1 MLKKTPKLN
10 NLEQVKEF
18 IINKIS
24 MDKKNETKS
33 EYKNEIIVAIIS
45 VVVIIF
51 LWLTSWYLIDNFI
64 TPNGTNSVLEAR
76 GTFGDKFGAINSL
89 FAGLAFAGIIFT
101 ILLQRKELQL
111 QRDELSSTRGVFEK
125 QNDMLSQEKFE
136 STYFQMLSL
145 FHSIVNSIDIRRNNP
160 EKTIIKT
167 GRDCFETF
175 YKELNIAVNNLIERE
190 NNKIDL
196 IYQSYI
202 TKDTLPI
209 HFYIEAYE
217 LVYIKHR
224 SDLSH
229 YFRTFYHIIKLID
242 NSDLKIKK
250 QYTSIARAQLSS
262 YEQILL
268 FYNCLHQ
275 NGSEKFKPLIERYS
289 LFKNIDY
296 TLLFSQ
302 SHLNQYEQTAYKS

>member
-1 MLKKTPKLN
+1 MSEN
-10 NLEQVKEF
+10 
-18 IINKIS
+18 IDS
-24 MDKKNETKS
+24 KS
-33 EYKNEIIVAIIS
+33 EYRNEIIIAIIS
-45 VVVIIF
+45 VLVIII
-51 LWLTSWYLIDNFI
+51 LWLASWYLIDSYVVPTDVNK
-64 TPNGTNSVLEAR
+64 TLEAR

-145 FHSIVNSIDIRRNNP
+145 FHSIVNSIDIRKNNS

-167 GRDCFETF
+167 GRDCFKTF
-175 YKELNIAVNNLIERE
+175 YNELASAIYKILERE
-190 NNKIDL
+190 NSKIDL

-202 TKDTLPI
+202 TVETLPI
-209 HFYIEAYE
+209 EFYVEAYNT
-217 LVYIKHR
+217 VYEKHR

-229 YFRTFYHIIKLID
+229 YFRTFYHIIKIID
-242 NSDLKIKK
+242 TSDIKIKK

-275 NGSEKFKPLIERYS
+275 NGNEKFKPLIESYA
-289 LFKNIDY
+289 LFKNIDSS
-296 TLLFSQ
+296 LLYSQ
-302 SHLNQYEQTAYKS
+302 LHLKQYKHTAYSNI